1 MEGSLVLGL
10 SNRTG
15 FLKEVRLDVGSG
27 NVARSVEID
36 SDEFTLSEKRE
47 RIGIIELQVS
57 LQQTYETG
65 RVVVLDSLGIAES
78 FQDRIGLKKLLLQF
92 SLHFCKKIY
101 RQSDE

>member
-36 SDEFTLSEKRE
+36 SDEFTLSEKK

-78 FQDRIGLKKLLLQF
+78 FQDRIGLK
-92 SLHFCKKIY
+92 
-101 RQSDE
+101 

>member
-36 SDEFTLSEKRE
+36 SDEFTLSEKKK
-47 RIGIIELQVS
+47 EL
-57 LQQTYETG
+57 E
-65 RVVVLDSLGIAES
+65 
-78 FQDRIGLKKLLLQF
+78 
-92 SLHFCKKIY
+92 
-101 RQSDE
+101 